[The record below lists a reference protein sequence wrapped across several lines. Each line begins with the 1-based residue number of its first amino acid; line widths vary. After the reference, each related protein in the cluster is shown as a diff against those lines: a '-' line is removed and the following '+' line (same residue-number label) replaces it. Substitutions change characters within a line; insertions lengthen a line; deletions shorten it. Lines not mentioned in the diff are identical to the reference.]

1 MEKSEVQPPP
11 YPASAPPA
19 YQQHH
24 TIGVMMP
31 AESEFGT
38 TSVVTNCTRCHQT
51 VTTRVDNS
59 IKDNGWLWCILC
71 SLCFS
76 WIIGCLACWMNG
88 FKKFTHTCPKCGHV
102 LAVVKPEVTSKEKG
116 IIGALV
122 VLVLVLLVVAA
133 ILYIIS
139 GGSHRRVSYGYYA

>member
-31 AESEFGT
+31 AESEFGIDP
-38 TSVVTNCTRCHQT
+38 VVTNCTRCRQT

-71 SLCFS
+71 SLFFS
-76 WIIGCLACWMNG
+76 WIIGCLACCMNG
-88 FKKFTHTCPKCGHV
+88 FK
-102 LAVVKPEVTSKEKG
+102 
-116 IIGALV
+116 
-122 VLVLVLLVVAA
+122 
-133 ILYIIS
+133 
-139 GGSHRRVSYGYYA
+139 